1 MTAWHFHVGFF
12 FQLRKCLSIGR
23 IFQIFIWHPDH
34 HRYAELLRRCQFTR
48 RAVQVLAFINWLT
61 VVSCVEHNRFLIANL
76 INHAGD
82 KVIHIGHRVVIG
94 VDHLRFGT
102 AAINTNTFR
111 LPLREATRI
120 TLGVVKMRTF
130 GMQNDQML
138 TIRVAP

>member
-1 MTAWHFHVGFF
+1 M
-12 FQLRKCLSIGR
+12 
-23 IFQIFIWHPDH
+23 
-34 HRYAELLRRCQFTR
+34 
-48 RAVQVLAFINWLT
+48 
-61 VVSCVEHNRFLIANL
+61 
-76 INHAGD
+76 
-82 KVIHIGHRVVIG
+82 IHIGHRVVIG